1 MTKKRN
7 RGSLNRIGLTVL
19 LLGPGCAAPPPA
31 SSPSVATAWQERD
44 GTATSTKASATSP
57 ASNAS
62 RAPLAT
68 VNGRPVAA
76 AQLVDLLLR
85 SHGPGLLEQLVAL
98 YAAEDLAA
106 KKSLSITDADVDK
119 ELDLAL
125 RRLVN
130 PLAAATPKSFDRAE
144 AEKVLETVLNER
156 NISREEFFLPLRR
169 NAYLRKVAQAD
180 MTITDAQLHDE
191 YDRRFSERVRV
202 RHIQL
207 AGSAEASRLQER
219 LATGEAFADL
229 AGRYSA
235 NTASAKEGGLLD
247 PISASDEVIPE
258 NLRRAAFALQP
269 GQVSGVVRVGE
280 WYHVLKLEE
289 RIPARTPDF
298 TAVREDLARS
308 VRDLLTEIR
317 MRELYEQTLTAA
329 AVEVQ
334 DPVLREAYDR
344 RVKQRGK

>member
-1 MTKKRN
+1 MTTAWEERDGNAASMK
-7 RGSLNRIGLTVL
+7 S
-19 LLGPGCAAPPPA
+19 PGASPA
-31 SSPSVATAWQERD
+31 SS
-44 GTATSTKASATSP
+44 
-57 ASNAS
+57 AS
-62 RAPLAT
+62 RSPIAT

-130 PLAAATPKSFDRAE
+130 PLAAATPKSFDRAD

-180 MTITDAQLHDE
+180 MTITDAQLHEE

-219 LATGEAFADL
+219 LAAGEMFAEL
-229 AGRYSA
+229 AARYSA
-235 NTASAKEGGLLD
+235 NSASAKEGGLLD
-247 PISASDEVIPE
+247 PISASDEAIPE
-258 NLRRAAFALQP
+258 NLRRTAFALQP

-280 WYHVLKLEE
+280 WYHILKLEE
-289 RIPARTPDF
+289 RIPAQQPDF
-298 TAVREDLARS
+298 SVVREELTRS
-308 VRDLLTEIR
+308 LRDRLTESR
-317 MRELYEQTLTAA
+317 MRELYEQTLIAA

-334 DPVLREAYDR
+334 DPVLRAAYER
-344 RVKQRGK
+344 RVEQRGK